1 MWAQS
6 QFRTHF
12 TSLGKIESDKCTQ
25 HALSSVQFSCS
36 VVSDSATPWT
46 APCQASLSITNSQ
59 SLLKLTSIELVMP
72 SHHLILYR
80 PLLLPP
86 SIIPSIR
93 AFSKE
98 SVLHIRGQSIGV
110 AASASA
116 LPMNIQDRFPLG
128 LTGLTSLQ
136 SKGHSRVLSNT
147 TVQKHPFF
155 SIQLSL

>member
-1 MWAQS
+1 MFSYLQS
-6 QFRTHF
+6 
-12 TSLGKIESDKCTQ
+12 LNC
-25 HALSSVQFSCS
+25 VQLL
-36 VVSDSATPWT
+36 VTPWT
-46 APCQASLSITNSQ
+46 VACQASLSITNSGGW
-59 SLLKLTSIELVMP
+59 LKLIAIESVMP
-72 SHHLILYR
+72 PNHLILCCSI
-80 PLLLPP
+80 LLPP